1 MIHSSAIRSHASLS
15 LERND
20 RSAWLRASSALFSYS
35 FAGVI
40 KACCIQVAKLSVQL
54 TTPFYTRA
62 PTDAASNAIL
72 RDGSILGFLF
82 GQKLR
87 QRLALSVIFRCSE
100 VLTKILQIVAM

>member
-1 MIHSSAIRSHASLS
+1 MIALLGCGLRPLCFRILLPGSSPH
-15 LERND
+15 
-20 RSAWLRASSALFSYS
+20 
-35 FAGVI
+35 
-40 KACCIQVAKLSVQL
+40 
-54 TTPFYTRA
+54 
-62 PTDAASNAIL
+62 AASEARNCLFKIDHPILHEGVNRGASDAIL